1 MTEKAVRKE
10 FDGYVKSVALQSL
23 DELDPTKVVEV
34 NLPVDKVK
42 SVMRDEIRQE
52 MARVKSSFQDQ
63 TDVIIDTA
71 VKGQVEDGDLEE
83 FLKTDLFYRNYAGD
97 ADRKAEF
104 AERLGEYFERTVKGV
119 APLIESE
126 EESFWDCVEDVYE
139 KGEAV
144 EVLTNYFSRS
154 DIVKDYTDGM
164 VLNMALDTGLPIEEV
179 EYTEESVRVFTF
191 GEEQMRDRIREQA
204 NLVYD

>member
-1 MTEKAVRKE
+1 MRKE

-63 TDVIIDTA
+63 TDVLIDTS
-71 VKGQVEDGDLEE
+71 VKGHVEDEDMEK
-83 FLKTDLFYRNYAGD
+83 FLKTDLFYENYSGD
-97 ADRKAEF
+97 AERKKEF
-104 AERLGEYFERTVKGV
+104 ARRLGDYFEETVEGV
-119 APLIESE
+119 APLIESDE
-126 EESFWDCVEDVYE
+126 DDFWDCVEDVYG
-139 KGEAV
+139 KDEAIG
-144 EVLTNYFSRS
+144 VLTNYFSRS

-179 EYTEESVRVFTF
+179 EYTEESVRVFAF
-191 GEEQMRDRIREQA
+191 GEAQMRDRVREQA